1 MTIATTTID
10 EELAELEAKRAVIC
24 KEIER
29 LGNQAGKLYDEIS
42 LLKDKIFERELAKTD
57 EDNWPLLLK
66 EQDSMVALRAL
77 DKALHEFGMSSSGYR
92 FATMQRAVRISL
104 CKYHPES
111 AAKLQKT
118 LEGLE
123 KVLPYIEPFDGWK
136 IINIFESTLSEHGVY
151 DLYVG
156 EKACEVRKTTY
167 GSERIVFKADSLLKA
182 LEYIQKHH
190 PYDSKD
196 EE

>member
-66 EQDSMVALRAL
+66 EQGSVVALRAL
-77 DKALHEFGMSSSGYR
+77 EKALGKYEMMPSGYR
-92 FATMQRAVRISL
+92 PATMQRAIQISL
-104 CKYHPES
+104 YKHHPES

-123 KVLPYIEPFDGWK
+123 KVLPYIEPFEGWK
-136 IINIFESTLSEHGVY
+136 IIGILESTLSQHGVF
-151 DLYVG
+151 DLCVG
-156 EKACEVRKTTY
+156 EKGYELRKTAY
-167 GSERIVFKADSLLKA
+167 GSQRVVFKANSLLEV

-190 PYDSKD
+190 PYD